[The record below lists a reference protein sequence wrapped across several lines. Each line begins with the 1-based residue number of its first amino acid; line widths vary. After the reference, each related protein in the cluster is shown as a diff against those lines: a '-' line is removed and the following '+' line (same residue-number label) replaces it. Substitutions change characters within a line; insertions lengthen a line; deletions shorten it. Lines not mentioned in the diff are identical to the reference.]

1 MNSTIQ
7 ISKET
12 KELISTFGTRDE
24 TYEDIIK
31 RMYNLALKEQLR
43 DFLYSSKD
51 SVTIKK
57 ARQMIDDGYN

>member
-12 KELISTFGTRDE
+12 KELISSFGTRDE
-24 TYEDIIK
+24 SYEDIIK
-31 RMYNLALKEQLR
+31 RLYKLAVKEQLR

-51 SVTIKK
+51 AVSINQ
-57 ARQMIDDGYN
+57 ARKMIDNG